1 MKIPAYVRIAL
12 IYLVFGILWIFFS
25 DTLLFAIMS
34 DQKAIF
40 ELQIFKG
47 WVFILLT
54 SATLYFLIKSYSN
67 KRDQLEFDL
76 RQTEK
81 QIKETNKKLVA
92 LTENLY
98 LVREEE
104 RLNISM
110 EIHDELGQQLTALKM
125 GISAFGN
132 MVNKNSEKMDEKTY
146 YEYKAELADM
156 LKLSDESIKTIR
168 KISSH
173 LRTEVLEKLGLF
185 DAVRSQAE
193 DFEWK
198 FGISVKLEMDFEDE
212 TRRYDKK
219 KEIVVF
225 RVLQESLTNI
235 ARHARATEVK
245 IFLVE
250 KNNKLNLVVSDNGV
264 GFFMNESKEFNSLG
278 IMGIKERAR
287 LVNAELD
294 IISGE
299 GKGTIVTL
307 SVPLD

>member
-12 IYLVFGILWIFFS
+12 IYLLFGVLWIFFS
-25 DTLLFAIMS
+25 DTLLFAIIS
-34 DQKAIF
+34 DQQTIL
-40 ELQIFKG
+40 ELQLFKG

-54 SATLYFLIKSYSN
+54 SATIYFLVKNYSN
-67 KRDQLEFDL
+67 KRDQLEYDL

-81 QIKETNKKLVA
+81 QIKETNKKLIA

-110 EIHDELGQQLTALKM
+110 EIHDELGQQMSALKM

-132 MVNKNSEKMDEKTY
+132 MINKNSDKMEEKTY

-185 DAVRSQAE
+185 DAVRSQSE
-193 DFEWK
+193 DFEKK
-198 FGISVKLEMDFEDE
+198 FGITVKLEMDFEDE
-212 TRRYDKK
+212 TRRYEKK

-235 ARHARATEVK
+235 ARHAKATEVK
-245 IFLVE
+245 IFLIE
-250 KNNKLNLVVSDNGV
+250 ENNKLNLVVSDNGV

-287 LVNAELD
+287 LVNAQLE

-307 SVPLD
+307 SVPLH

>member
-1 MKIPAYVRIAL
+1 MKLPAYLRISL
-12 IYLVFGILWIFFS
+12 IYLLFGVIWIFFS
-25 DTLLFAIMS
+25 DTLLFAIIS
-34 DQKAIF
+34 DQETIK

-54 SATLYFLIKSYSN
+54 SATLYFLMKSYSI
-67 KRDQLEFDL
+67 KRDQLEYDL
-76 RQTEK
+76 RETEK

-125 GISAFGN
+125 GISAFGS
-132 MVNKNSEKMDEKTY
+132 MINKNSDKMDEKTY

-185 DAVRSQAE
+185 DAIRSHAE
-193 DFEWK
+193 DFEKK
-198 FGISVKLEMDFEDE
+198 FGIPVKLELNFEDE
-212 TRRYDKK
+212 ARRYDKK

-235 ARHARATEVK
+235 ARHAKATEVK
-245 IFLVE
+245 IYLLE
-250 KNNKLNLVVSDNGV
+250 ENNMLNLVVSDNGV

-287 LVNAELD
+287 LVNAGLE
-294 IISGE
+294 IVSNP

-307 SVPLD
+307 SVPLN